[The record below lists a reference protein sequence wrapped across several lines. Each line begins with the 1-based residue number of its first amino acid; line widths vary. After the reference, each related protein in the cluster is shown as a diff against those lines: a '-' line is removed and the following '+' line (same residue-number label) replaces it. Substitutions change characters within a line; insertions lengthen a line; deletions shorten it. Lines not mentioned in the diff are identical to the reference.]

1 MHFSHRLNN
10 VNAFT
15 AYDDYTASRLRRLTQ
30 PLRITNKK
38 TNGSDVT
45 RTNDEA
51 TAFYESRKIDT
62 TRKKRKKTNGDNCQM
77 ERKRDSRLRA
87 RVRLADDVFDIKTR
101 APADRNLS
109 DKNRS

>member
-1 MHFSHRLNN
+1 MVARQLTFVHFSHRLNN

-62 TRKKRKKTNGDNCQM
+62 TRKKKKENEWRQLSNGKETRLEITSPCQ
-77 ERKRDSRLRA
+77 
-87 RVRLADDVFDIKTR
+87 TG
-101 APADRNLS
+101 
-109 DKNRS
+109 

>member
-1 MHFSHRLNN
+1 
-10 VNAFT
+10 
-15 AYDDYTASRLRRLTQ
+15 
-30 PLRITNKK
+30 
-38 TNGSDVT
+38 
-45 RTNDEA
+45 
-51 TAFYESRKIDT
+51 
-62 TRKKRKKTNGDNCQM
+62 M